1 MQIFIMN
8 ISNNKVV
15 SVHYVLQ
22 IDVNG
27 EKVVA
32 DKSDLEN
39 PLQFLHGGGSLLPEF
54 ESNLEGLKK
63 GDDFSFKIEAT
74 NGYGERD
81 ASAVIPIPIDSFKGE
96 NGEIDTE
103 MVKQGNVL
111 PMVDQEG
118 NQMQA
123 IVIEV
128 NEDHVVMD
136 FNHPLAGKELFFS
149 GSVADVREATK
160 EEIDHGHVHGSAGH
174 QH

>member
-1 MQIFIMN
+1 MEIFIMN

-22 IDVNG
+22 IDLKG

-32 DKSDLEN
+32 DKSDVEN
-39 PLQFLHGGGSLLPEF
+39 PLQFLHGGGGLLPEF

-63 GDDFSFKIEAT
+63 GDDFSFKIDAE

-81 ASAVIPIPIDSFKGE
+81 ESAIIPIPIDSFKGQDG
-96 NGEIDTE
+96 NIDTE
-103 MVKQGNVL
+103 MVKPGNVL

-118 NQMQA
+118 NQIQA

-136 FNHPLAGKELFFS
+136 FNHPLAGKDLFFS
-149 GSVADVREATK
+149 GSVAEVRDATA
-160 EEIDHGHVHGSAGH
+160 EEIEHGHAHGPGGH